1 MNLLP
6 KAIESVRNGVGAVL
20 EAQLDGT
27 DGKYAGRSGKLVAN
41 GDAGVEGPACWIET
55 KQKKKWSNPSVISR
69 KPAHNPN
76 SP

>member
-41 GDAGVEGPACWIET
+41 GDAGVEGPVMLDRDEAENEMVKSQCYFEET
-55 KQKKKWSNPSVISR
+55 
-69 KPAHNPN
+69 
-76 SP
+76 SPQP